1 MAKTKAKPTRTN
13 KPKSI
18 TKPSTPRKVK
28 PIPDG
33 YHTVTPYLIVKGAAA
48 ALEFYKKAF
57 GATQTVRMD
66 APGGKVGH
74 AEIRIG
80 DSVIMMADESVEM
93 DARSPQSL
101 GGSPVSILLYVEDVD
116 ARVKQAVSAGATIR
130 GAVEDKFYGDRMGSV
145 VDPFGHVWHIGTH
158 KEDVSPQEM
167 RKRMEAMCKE
177 KQ

>member
-1 MAKTKAKPTRTN
+1 MAKMKTKAKSAKRN
-13 KPKSI
+13 KPKPK
-18 TKPSTPRKVK
+18 TTRKVK
-28 PIPDG
+28 PIPEG
-33 YHTVTPYLIVKGAAA
+33 YHTVTPYLIINGAAA
-48 ALEFYKKAF
+48 ALDFYKKAF
-57 GATQTVRMD
+57 GATEIFRMGT
-66 APGGKVGH
+66 PGGKVGH

-80 DSVIMMADESVEM
+80 DSAIMLADEAVEM

-130 GAVEDKFYGDRMGSV
+130 GPVEDKFYGDRMGSV

-158 KEDVSPQEM
+158 KEDVSPDEM
-167 RKRMEAMCKE
+167 RKRMEAIFRE